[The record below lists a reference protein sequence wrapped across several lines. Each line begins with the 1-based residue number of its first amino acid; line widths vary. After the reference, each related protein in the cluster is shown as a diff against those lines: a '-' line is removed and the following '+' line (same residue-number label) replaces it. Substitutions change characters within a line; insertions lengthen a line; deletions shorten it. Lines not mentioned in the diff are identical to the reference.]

1 MPTGESAR
9 STNPADLSVVEAAKL
24 LRERAL
30 SSSELVDAC
39 LRRIE
44 ERDGAHSFDGDPTS
58 VNAWVRVY
66 ADDARVA
73 ARRADDV
80 LSAKAQRDGRETPS
94 LCGIPIG
101 LKDLYAVAGKPL
113 TASSRVLDVTPDT
126 DCDVWRKLRAAGMV
140 LLGHTHTHEF
150 AAGATAGQVGNP
162 WDVSKFAGGSSG
174 GSAAAL
180 AARTTPAAAGTDTS
194 GSLRI
199 PSALCG
205 TSTIKPTRGLISAAG
220 VVPLARTLDHC
231 GPMARSLA
239 DCAALLAVMA
249 GPDDADST
257 TAFASFQ
264 QSAPAS
270 IRGLRVAISDR
281 PTSLDDDVRAGLEK
295 TISAL
300 DELGA
305 IVVRPAGVAPDEAAA
320 EQLAILCSEMLAYHR
335 QFDAVRD
342 RYQRTTLA
350 LLKRGEAA
358 AISGEEY
365 VRLQR
370 GRRDTTL
377 AWVGWMEAHR
387 VDVILEPTVPV
398 VAPSRGD
405 AHRGVD
411 NILVSLTYL
420 WNWTGFPVVSIPAG
434 IGPRDGLPVGVS
446 LIGKAGSDADLLRT
460 GITLQ
465 DALGVPS
472 LPNAYREN

>member
-1 MPTGESAR
+1 MPTGEPAR

-24 LRERAL
+24 LRARTL
-30 SSSELVDAC
+30 SSSELVEAC

-44 ERDGAHSFDGDPTS
+44 ERDGAHSFDGDESS

-66 ADDARVA
+66 ADDARAA
-73 ARRADDV
+73 ARRADDM
-80 LSAKAQRDGRETPS
+80 LSAKAQREGRETPS

-113 TASSRVLDVTPDT
+113 TASSRVLDVTPDA

-162 WDVSKFAGGSSG
+162 WDPSKFAGGSSG

-180 AARTTPAAAGTDTS
+180 AARMTPAAAGTDTG

-199 PSALCG
+199 PSAFCG
-205 TSTIKPTRGLISAAG
+205 TSTIKPTRGLVSAAG

-264 QSAPAS
+264 QATPAS
-270 IRGLRVAISDR
+270 IQGLRVAVSDR
-281 PTSLDDDVRAGLEK
+281 PTTLDDDVRAGLEK
-295 TISAL
+295 TISVL
-300 DELGA
+300 DALGA
-305 IVVRPAGVAPDEAAA
+305 IVVRPAGVTPDEATA
-320 EQLAILCSEMLAYHR
+320 EQLAVLCSEMLSYHR

-342 RYQRTTLA
+342 RYRRSTLA
-350 LLKRGEAA
+350 LLKRGEED

-370 GRRDTTL
+370 YRRDTTL
-377 AWVGWMEAHR
+377 AWVRWMQTHR
-387 VDVILEPTVPV
+387 VDVLLEPTVPV
-398 VAPSRGD
+398 VATGRGD
-405 AHRGVD
+405 DHRGVD
-411 NILVSLTYL
+411 AILVSLTYL
-420 WNWTGFPVVSIPAG
+420 WNWTGFPAVSIPVG
-434 IGPRDGLPVGVS
+434 IGQRSGLPVGIS
-446 LIGKAGSDADLLRT
+446 LIGKAGSDADLLSV
-460 GITLQ
+460 GIALQ
-465 DALGVPS
+465 ETLGVP
-472 LPNAYREN
+472 LPDRYREN